1 MHSLDERY
9 FRTDAAEQGHRVYSF
24 LTCRLAHSIPF
35 SARSEL
41 MGYRL
46 RCDRTLH
53 EPSQHPFA
61 TEDRSPE
68 ALRKIIPVPAPEK
81 SSGMQELHSGAAG
94 APGRQSGSAGTP
106 GLNPFPA
113 ERTEAFAAQLFR
125 FWDTILDTSPGPAW
139 LAHPAVAEFTQVS
152 LHAMEGI
159 LCRLEGYAIMPTHV
173 HVLYSQQL
181 ELNRGPA
188 PMHVADALKTP
199 VAHFASRVLDLRG
212 AFWQK
217 EDYHRILRSAR
228 EVESVQRYIQRDP
241 VRAGLVSKPEKWLWK
256 WERTG

>member
-9 FRTDAAEQGHRVYSF
+9 FRTDAAEQGHRIYSF

-46 RCDRTLH
+46 GCDRTLH
-53 EPSQHPFA
+53 EPSQDPFA
-61 TEDRSPE
+61 TEDRSPDG
-68 ALRKIIPVPAPEK
+68 LRRIAPVPAAERSA
-81 SSGMQELHSGAAG
+81 SSPGLRSG
-94 APGRQSGSAGTP
+94 SGSAH
-106 GLNPFPA
+106 GLDPFPA

-139 LAHPAVAEFTQVS
+139 LVHPAVAEFTQVT

-228 EVESVQRYIQRDP
+228 EVDSVQRYLQRDP
-241 VRAGLVSKPEKWLWK
+241 VRAGLVGKPEEWLWR
-256 WERTG
+256 WERKG